1 MTEKKEQRKTDDL
14 TMNDADKIIL
24 AQFLDKLD
32 LTDMRKNTL
41 FDVGVRLIDV
51 HGMKGTDAVATI
63 ARILRRRR

>member
-14 TMNDADKIIL
+14 TMNDAAKIIL

>member
-1 MTEKKEQRKTDDL
+1 MTHKQEQRKTDAL

-24 AQFLDKLD
+24 AQYLDKLD
-32 LTDMRKNTL
+32 LTDMRKDTL
-41 FDVGVRLIDV
+41 FDVGSRLIDV